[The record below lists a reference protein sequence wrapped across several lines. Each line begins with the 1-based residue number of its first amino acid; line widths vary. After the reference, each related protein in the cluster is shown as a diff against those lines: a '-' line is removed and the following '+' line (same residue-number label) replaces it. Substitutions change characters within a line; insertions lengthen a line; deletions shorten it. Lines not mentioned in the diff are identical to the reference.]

1 MARETVALNL
11 SGVAATQALAGRVAA
26 LAQRG
31 DMIGLSGD
39 LGSGKTVFARA
50 FIRARAVRLDAAPP
64 DQVPSPTF
72 TLVQVY
78 EMPEA
83 PVWHIDLYR
92 LEKPEEAWELGI
104 EEAFSDGIALV
115 EWVLSVGDPEL
126 HFVTS
131 GSNTLRGD
139 MMFHSGKRAMDDTE
153 ALVAIGA
160 LVLGFIPAA
169 LVGLILAAFIAI
181 GLVVLLLA
189 ALMEK
194 PITCWVCAGSVI
206 FNIIVLVPL
215 GLVAVVAMN
224 FEQHLWDVARQYV
237 YIFSGVFITP
247 SLLFWYLCNKQIRE
261 EE

>member
-11 SGVAATQALAGRVAA
+11 SNVAATEALAGRVAA
-26 LAQRG
+26 LARRG

-50 FIRARAVRLDAAPP
+50 FIRARAARLDAAPP

-115 EWVLSVGDPEL
+115 EWPERL
-126 HFVTS
+126 GRLAPAERLEVALDFVP
-131 GSNTLRGD
+131 GQPDARCA
-139 MMFHSGKRAMDDTE
+139 R
-153 ALVAIGA
+153 
-160 LVLGFIPAA
+160 
-169 LVGLILAAFIAI
+169 LVGH
-181 GLVVLLLA
+181 GD
-189 ALMEK
+189 
-194 PITCWVCAGSVI
+194 W
-206 FNIIVLVPL
+206 
-215 GLVAVVAMN
+215 
-224 FEQHLWDVARQYV
+224 ARRLRRAH
-237 YIFSGVFITP
+237 FDD
-247 SLLFWYLCNKQIRE
+247 
-261 EE
+261 